1 MRFTE
6 LFETLTI
13 VIESISRVH
22 VRYDKELMK
31 KILDDIFLNRL
42 LVLSLRFQPSTKN
55 LRLNRRI
62 SNVK

>member
-13 VIESISRVH
+13 AIESISRVH